1 MLLAFDVGNTN
12 ITLGVF
18 DNEELLGNV
27 VLTDPFDPAA
37 SYN

>member
-18 DNEELLGNV
+18 DNEELLGSFRITTK
-27 VLTDPFDPAA
+27 LPRTC
-37 SYN
+37 